1 MRITHREPR
10 IYEGDI
16 TEAQQ
21 ADLDAGHK
29 VLIEEDE
36 WGKEYLSPD
45 GTLTLEPNYELV
57 KELMGF

>member
-1 MRITHREPR
+1 M
-10 IYEGDI
+10 YEGDI
-16 TEAQQ
+16 TDAQQ

-36 WGKEYLSPD
+36 WGKDYLNPD